1 LAATGDASYTSTDAI
16 TWTKQ
21 TNIPTATNDIIKS
34 RGRMMKIFSLFYG
47 FLACAFVLSG
57 CLTGCTYSITMV
69 HTQGEATDVVD
80 ETATNAPSTS
90 VTPTV
95 SIPAAAL

>member
-1 LAATGDASYTSTDAI
+1 
-16 TWTKQ
+16 
-21 TNIPTATNDIIKS
+21 
-34 RGRMMKIFSLFYG
+34 MKFYLFSLFMLG
-47 FLACAFVLSG
+47 MV

-69 HTQGEATDVVD
+69 PTEGTATDVVD
-80 ETATNAPSTS
+80 ETATNTPSTS